1 MPNLKSSKKDV
12 RRTKTRK
19 ERNSRQKSAIRTF
32 AKNILKAV
40 KANNKEEAQSLFNGF
55 ASLVDKAAKR
65 NLIHKKTADRNK
77 SRISSKIAGLAK
89 VNA

>member
-32 AKNILKAV
+32 AKGIMKSI
-40 KANNKEEAQSLFNGF
+40 KANKKEEAETLFNSF

-77 SRISSKIAGLAK
+77 SRMSSRIAALGK
-89 VNA
+89 VSA